1 MVRCWNRVVD
11 GLVQHVI
18 VPVSLV
24 RFRQTY
30 GAPVLLPEGVRN
42 VVEVGFGKLAGLQ
55 WSDVEVSEKFLGAN
69 QVTGAGPVPVDVA
82 VRDVGQ

>member
-24 RFRQTY
+24 RFGQTY

-42 VVEVGFGKLAGLQ
+42 VVEVRLGKLAGL
-55 WSDVEVSEKFLGAN
+55 
-69 QVTGAGPVPVDVA
+69 
-82 VRDVGQ
+82 